1 MSIKIVSD
9 SSSNVF
15 HIEGVNYTTVPMKI
29 IAGEKEYIDAP
40 GTNVRGMVDDLRAYK
55 GKSGSSCANAQEWL
69 DAFGDADMAFG
80 VTISRNLS
88 GSYNSAYGLKGLCK
102 KCLMLL
108 FVIVAVQADN
118 LMGGDYVRDAV
129 CIGFCT
135 NEILSIVENLGLA
148 GVPMPQ
154 AVVKALEQ
162 LQEK

>member
-1 MSIKIVSD
+1 MKETLCTIFGVLGSGLCWAFGGWDAALTALVICMSVDYISGSLVAL
-9 SSSNVF
+9 VF
-15 HIEGVNYTTVPMKI
+15 H
-29 IAGEKEYIDAP
+29 
-40 GTNVRGMVDDLRAYK
+40 
-55 GKSGSSCANAQEWL
+55 KSNKSE
-69 DAFGDADMAFG
+69 
-80 VTISRNLS
+80 T

-108 FVIVAVQADN
+108 FVIVAVQADR
-118 LMGGDYVRDAV
+118 LMGGDFVRDAV
-129 CIGFCT
+129 CIGFAT